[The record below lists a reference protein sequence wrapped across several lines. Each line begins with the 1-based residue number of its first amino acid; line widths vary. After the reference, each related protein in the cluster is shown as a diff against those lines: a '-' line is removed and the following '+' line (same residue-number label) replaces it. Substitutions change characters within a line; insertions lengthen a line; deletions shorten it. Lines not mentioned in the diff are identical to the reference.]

1 VLAEQVVRDGGTILR
16 RSVGG
21 FRFGPDKPRALIT
34 DAGEMPLDRLVS
46 AAGAWSQRLTAQLG
60 TSVPLEA
67 ERGYHVMFGPQ
78 AFGLKRALV
87 SADRSVSLIQMY
99 EGFRATGVAEF
110 AAPDAPPD
118 MRIADM
124 VMRHAKALVP
134 GLKGEAVSKWMG
146 PRPSHPDSKPVIG
159 RSPRHKNVYFAFG
172 HDHLGLTMA
181 GITGRLVAELATGQ
195 PTTVDLQPFRPDR
208 F

>member
-1 VLAEQVVRDGGTILR
+1 MI
-16 RSVGG
+16 
-21 FRFGPDKPRALIT
+21 
-34 DAGEMPLDRLVS
+34 
-46 AAGAWSQRLTAQLG
+46 AAGVWSRRLAAQLG
-60 TSVPLEA
+60 TQVPLEA
-67 ERGYHVMFGPQ
+67 ERGYHVMFANPG
-78 AFGLKRALV
+78 FGLRRAITSV
-87 SADRSVSLIQMY
+87 DRSISLADMHDGI
-99 EGFRATGVAEF
+99 RASGVAEF

-124 VMRHAKALVP
+124 VMRHAKELVP

-159 RSPRHKNVYFAFG
+159 RSPRHANVFFAFG

-181 GITGRLVAELATGQ
+181 GITGKLVAELATGK
-195 PTTVDLQPFRPDR
+195 PTTVDLAPFRPDR

>member
-1 VLAEQVVRDGGTILR
+1 LKAVYSELHRSHDPQFFLVRGVVKRTTEQ
-16 RSVGG
+16 
-21 FRFGPDKPRALIT
+21 PERA
-34 DAGEMPLDRLVS
+34 DRLLTGVK
-46 AAGAWSQRLTAQLG
+46 AGGHTLIA
-60 TSVPLEA
+60 
-67 ERGYHVMFGPQ
+67 PQ
-78 AFGLKRALV
+78 EFGLKRALV

-159 RSPRHKNVYFAFG
+159 RSPRHKNVFFAFG

-181 GITGRLVAELATGQ
+181 GITGKLIAELATGK
-195 PTTVDLQPFRPDR
+195 PTTVDLAPFRPDR